1 MWENDSCG
9 KVIYLV
15 DVQGPEKV
23 NDTCE
28 KTMHAGTLDSG
39 ITVIHSLLI
48 ILKPKAEENFLWAP
62 CSHFNFHS
70 RITFTKN
77 CIFFEDVLP
86 YITLRFYPNCC

>member
-9 KVIYLV
+9 KVIYLD

-23 NDTCE
+23 NDTCV
-28 KTMHAGTLDSG
+28 KTMHVGMMDSG

-62 CSHFNFHS
+62 
-70 RITFTKN
+70 
-77 CIFFEDVLP
+77 
-86 YITLRFYPNCC
+86 FYLSQ